1 MSSTSEDWV
10 MVDDDAYF
18 YEEECPSTTD
28 EDATEDH
35 VERENSPGI
44 DAVGL
49 GTALVLGATVGLGVG
64 VSVAAVATI
73 ASRHIQQH
81 GPSMMEKL
89 GIKAFWKRKP
99 LTSERWCEEVD
110 GEGHVRNFRSLLE
123 EVSKGGVSSDIRV
136 TVWPFLVGLM
146 DPNSSADER
155 FERLEA
161 LRRKYDSLVGR
172 CRTLHTELEDD
183 EREASSEAADPT
195 RDQAEEYKENRR
207 ILALDL
213 VRTDFSSMAL
223 EEEDGGEVPAEPAE
237 EDDARALGLHDP
249 IESAEYLSPQKRR
262 CAKVMGKLL
271 LCYSVHDPQTG
282 YCQGMTDLIQP
293 FVQTFRDESACFWA
307 FATFMESAR
316 ENFMSDE
323 SGIMT
328 RLSLVKMVMADISPE
343 VFSYLNEI
351 GAESFFFSYRM
362 ILVLLRR
369 ELSVENTMLFWEV
382 MWAEDLLADRE
393 PGVPDFLVFSIV
405 ALIMGKSHEIT
416 TSCKAE
422 SDVVY
427 MFCNLKVNVWH
438 MIEAA
443 RFCRKKWLA
452 IGAPEAVT

>member
-1 MSSTSEDWV
+1 MRGVTFHRRMSSSSEDWV

-28 EDATEDH
+28 EDATED
-35 VERENSPGI
+35 
-44 DAVGL
+44 
-49 GTALVLGATVGLGVG
+49 
-64 VSVAAVATI
+64 
-73 ASRHIQQH
+73 
-81 GPSMMEKL
+81 
-89 GIKAFWKRKP
+89 
-99 LTSERWCEEVD
+99 
-110 GEGHVRNFRSLLE
+110 
-123 EVSKGGVSSDIRV
+123 
-136 TVWPFLVGLM
+136 M

-195 RDQAEEYKENRR
+195 RNQAEEYKENRR

-328 RLSLVKMVMADISPE
+328 RLSLVKMV
-343 VFSYLNEI
+343 FSYLNEI